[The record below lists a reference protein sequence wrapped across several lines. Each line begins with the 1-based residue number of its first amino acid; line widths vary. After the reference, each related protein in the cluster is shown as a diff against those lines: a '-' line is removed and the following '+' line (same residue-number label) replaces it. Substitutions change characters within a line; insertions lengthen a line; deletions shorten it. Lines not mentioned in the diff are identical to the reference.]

1 MRKCCIYCRIDGS
14 PTESNQDAMKNQ
26 LCSLREAAVSLGLT
40 IAAEIAVFES
50 GIDPLRQ
57 SIKTMIRDGRH
68 GCYDCVLVAN
78 TSRLARNAEGLTLV
92 GRKLNHAGVGVYT
105 PTGRVQ
111 LAPLSAYCYSRYFT
125 DEGTVIGSENRNED
139 RKRRIQD
146 AFQEG

>member
-68 GCYDCVLVAN
+68 GCYDCVLVTN
-78 TSRLARNAEGLTLV
+78 TSRLARNADGLIQV
-92 GRKLNHAGVGVYT
+92 GRKMNRSGIGVYT
-105 PTGRVQ
+105 PAGKVQ
-111 LAPLSAYCYSRYFT
+111 LAPPSAFFYSRYST
-125 DEGTVIGSENRNED
+125 EGGTAIGS
-139 RKRRIQD
+139 
-146 AFQEG
+146 

>member
-14 PTESNQDAMKNQ
+14 PSESNQDAMKNQ
-26 LCSLREAAVSLGLT
+26 LHSLREAAVSLGLT

-78 TSRLARNAEGLTLV
+78 TSRLARNADGLIQV
-92 GRKLNHAGVGVYT
+92 GRKMNHVGIGVYT
-105 PTGRVQ
+105 PDGKVQ
-111 LAPLSAYCYSRYFT
+111 LAPPSVFFYSRYHT
-125 DEGTVIGSENRNED
+125 KGGTVIGS
-139 RKRRIQD
+139 
-146 AFQEG
+146 